1 MKRYLEK
8 LMEIERIAR
17 YKDKLNLIS
26 ERKHDI
32 EEWMSGYDSSDFLE
46 DKKTR
51 LAVYKAFQEM
61 TEASF
66 DIAAMACKDLKII
79 PKDDYTN
86 IDLLFEK
93 KIISNKLKNALS
105 ESNGLRN
112 RLVHRYNGLDD
123 SLAFDSILTH
133 LTAISDFIE
142 MIEIWLRSTL

>member
-1 MKRYLEK
+1 MD
-8 LMEIERIAR
+8 IERISR
-17 YKDKLNLIS
+17 YKDKLNIIS
-26 ERKHDI
+26 ERKQDI
-32 EEWMSGYDSSDFLE
+32 EEWVSGYDSSDFIE

-51 LAVYKAFQEM
+51 LAVYKSFQELV
-61 TEASF
+61 EASF

-93 KIISNKLKNALS
+93 KFINSNLKNSLS

-123 SLAFDSILTH
+123 SLAFDSIMEH
-133 LTAISDFIE
+133 LTSILDFSEAIE
-142 MIEIWLRSTL
+142 KWLRSNL

>member
-1 MKRYLEK
+1 MD
-8 LMEIERIAR
+8 IERIAR
-17 YKDKLNLIS
+17 YKDKLNFIS
-26 ERKHDI
+26 ERKQDI
-32 EEWMSGYDSSDFLE
+32 EEWISGYDSSDFIK

-66 DIAAMACKDLKII
+66 DIAAMVCKDLKII

-86 IDLLFEK
+86 IDRLFEK
-93 KIISNKLKNALS
+93 KIVGISLKNALS

-123 SLAFDSILTH
+123 SLAFDSIMAH
-133 LTAISDFIE
+133 LTSISNFSE
-142 MIEIWLRSTL
+142 VIEIWLRSNL

>member
-1 MKRYLEK
+1 MD
-8 LMEIERIAR
+8 IERISR

-26 ERKHDI
+26 ERKQDI
-32 EEWMSGYDSSDFLE
+32 EEWISGYDSSDFIQ

-51 LAVYKAFQEM
+51 LAVYKAFQELV
-61 TEASF
+61 EASF
-66 DIAAMACKDLKII
+66 DVAAMACKDLKII

-93 KIISNKLKNALS
+93 KFINSSLKNSLS

-123 SLAFDSILTH
+123 SLAFDSIMEH
-133 LTAISDFIE
+133 LTSILDFSEVIGK
-142 MIEIWLRSTL
+142 WLRSNL

>member
-1 MKRYLEK
+1 MD
-8 LMEIERIAR
+8 IERIGR

-26 ERKHDI
+26 ERKQDI
-32 EEWMSGYDSSDFLE
+32 EDWVSGYDSSDFIK

-51 LAVYKAFQEM
+51 LAVYKAFQELV
-61 TEASF
+61 EASF
-66 DIAAMACKDLKII
+66 DVAAMACKDLKTI

-93 KIISNKLKNALS
+93 KFINSSLKNTLS

-123 SLAFDSILTH
+123 SLAFDSIMEH
-133 LTAISDFIE
+133 LTAILDFSE
-142 MIEIWLRSTL
+142 VIEIWLRSNL

>member
-1 MKRYLEK
+1 MD
-8 LMEIERIAR
+8 IERISR
-17 YKDKLNLIS
+17 YKDKLNIIS
-26 ERKHDI
+26 ERKQDI
-32 EEWMSGYDSSDFLE
+32 EEWVSGYDSSDFIE

-51 LAVYKAFQEM
+51 LAVYKSFQELV
-61 TEASF
+61 EASF

-93 KIISNKLKNALS
+93 KFINSNLKNSLS

-123 SLAFDSILTH
+123 SLAFDSIMEH
-133 LTAISDFIE
+133 LTSILDFSEVIE
-142 MIEIWLRSTL
+142 KWLRSNL